1 MKSDEFWSVELGVG
15 MGPLVLGA
23 AYESLLE
30 ALRTQGIDTD
40 RLMLDRAG
48 KVVLPDVSTQL
59 IFSSMN
65 PRTLERIDVSDQR
78 LRFGSLV
85 VIGKRVHE
93 IIGIFKLSRKATL
106 WCNLDPDAD
115 TLAHSTLACNSQ
127 GSTTQQSRELLARGT
142 IWIPKLGLGL
152 TLRDGLVATVH
163 LCDPVHSP
171 RVGTGSWTKEQQMLS
186 EVRELPPASLMPTET
201 RRKRASIWMTL
212 IQLFV
217 RRTKG

>member
-15 MGPLVLGA
+15 MGPLVLGT

-48 KVVLPDVSTQL
+48 KVVIAEVSTQL
-59 IFSSMN
+59 VFSSMN
-65 PRTLERIDVSDQR
+65 PRTLERVDISDQR

-106 WCNLDPDAD
+106 WCNLDPNVDIV
-115 TLAHSTLACNSQ
+115 AHSTLAHNAQ
-127 GSTTQQSRELLARGT
+127 GNTTQQSRELLARGT

-152 TLRDGLVATVH
+152 TLCDGLVATVH
-163 LCDPVHSP
+163 LCDPAYSP

-186 EVRELPPASLMPTET
+186 EVRELPPASSIPTET
-201 RRKRASIWMTL
+201 RRKRESIWKAL
-212 IQLFV
+212 LQLFV
-217 RRTKG
+217 RRTKD